1 MQFTD
6 SNPENVH
13 KTVTKVFR
21 EVKEAIQNSL
31 FTKMSGVDKCNV
43 IKERNEHFYGK
54 TFVKSWIW
62 IVVWKLKTFS
72 SLRNVEKRELLSNTF
87 SQKFRENNVTKE
99 AS

>member
-43 IKERNEHFYGK
+43 IKERNDIDDSVEIAEIFSSPQCGK
-54 TFVKSWIW
+54 TRN
-62 IVVWKLKTFS
+62 
-72 SLRNVEKRELLSNTF
+72 SL
-87 SQKFRENNVTKE
+87 
-99 AS
+99 